1 MGGQL
6 MQPMRS
12 VKRQPALHMFASEY
26 GESTLSEKGS
36 GEFDPSFVVTK
47 LGSRVNRVIVAGLLE
62 RIEGRDV
69 ANGSVIYQG
78 QLRDP
83 SGINYFSVGDYV
95 SDSVK
100 EMTIQLTA
108 RIESGEPIL
117 VLMVA
122 KTRLYQTEEGAIYTS
137 LRPEEMC
144 VIDAQRYASWLAK
157 TSQSLMERMSTYMT
171 SLDFEPNSESLSKSE
186 MSESQMLGLIA
197 SRNHYGDVD
206 LEHYRLNVMQ
216 ALDIAEGKL
225 DAATKP
231 APQRLLVEDSVE
243 KDTKADDKPDLEAAI
258 VDIIT
263 KLDQGDGVEFETI
276 LVNAEARGFQ
286 RTIAEEKLEE
296 LSDNGTVH
304 EPAFGWFRLV

>member
-1 MGGQL
+1 

-100 EMTIQLTA
+100 EMTIQLSS
-108 RIESGEPIL
+108 RLESGEPIL

-144 VIDAQRYASWLAK
+144 VIDAQRYASWLAN
-157 TSQSLMERMSTYMT
+157 TSDSMMNRMSRYVA
-171 SLDFEPNSESLSKSE
+171 SLDFEANMESLSKSE
-186 MSESQMLGLIA
+186 MSEQQILGLIA
-197 SRNHYGDVD
+197 SRNHYGDID

-231 APQRLLVEDSVE
+231 APQKLLVEE
-243 KDTKADDKPDLEAAI
+243 DTNEDQNSDDKADLEAAI
-258 VDIIT
+258 LDIIT

-286 RTIAEEKLEE
+286 RSIAEEKLEE
-296 LSDNGTVH
+296 LSDDGTVH

>member
-1 MGGQL
+1 

-100 EMTIQLTA
+100 EMTIQLSA
-108 RIESGEPIL
+108 RLESGEPIL

-157 TSQSLMERMSTYMT
+157 TSQSLMHRMSNYVT
-171 SLDFEPNSESLSKSE
+171 SLDFEANIESLSKSE
-186 MSESQMLGLIA
+186 MSEEQILGLIA
-197 SRNHYGDVD
+197 SRNHYGEVD

-231 APQRLLVEDSVE
+231 APQRMLVDESGDDDPSG
-243 KDTKADDKPDLEAAI
+243 DDKPDLEAAI
-258 VDIIT
+258 IDIIT

-296 LSDNGTVH
+296 LSDDGTVH

>member
-1 MGGQL
+1 
-6 MQPMRS
+6 MQPMRA
-12 VKRQPALHMFASEY
+12 VKRQSALHMFASEY

-36 GEFDPSFVVTK
+36 GEFDPSFVITK

-100 EMTIQLTA
+100 EMTIQLSA
-108 RIESGEPIL
+108 RLESGEPIL

-157 TSQSLMERMSTYMT
+157 TSQSLMHRMSIYVT
-171 SLDFEPNSESLSKSE
+171 SLDFDANSESLSKSDF
-186 MSESQMLGLIA
+186 SENQILGLIA
-197 SRNHYGDVD
+197 SRNHYGDID

-231 APQRLLVEDSVE
+231 APQRMLVDESTEDDSE
-243 KDTKADDKPDLEAAI
+243 GDDKPDLEAAI

-296 LSDNGTVH
+296 LSDDGTVH

>member
-1 MGGQL
+1 

-100 EMTIQLTA
+100 EMTIQLSA
-108 RIESGEPIL
+108 RLESGEPIL
-117 VLMVA
+117 LLMVA

-144 VIDAQRYASWLAK
+144 IIDAQRYASWLAN
-157 TSQSLMERMSTYMT
+157 TSESMMNRMSRYVA
-171 SLDFEPNSESLSKSE
+171 SLDFEANMESLSKSE
-186 MSESQMLGLIA
+186 MSENQILGLIA
-197 SRNHYGDVD
+197 SRNHYGDID

-231 APQRLLVEDSVE
+231 APQKLIVEEDDNE
-243 KDTKADDKPDLEAAI
+243 DQNGDDKADLEAAI

-286 RTIAEEKLEE
+286 RSIAEEKLEE
-296 LSDNGTVH
+296 LSDDGTVH

>member
-1 MGGQL
+1 

-47 LGSRVNRVIVAGLLE
+47 LGSRVNRIIVAGLLE

-100 EMTIQLTA
+100 EMTIQLSA
-108 RIESGEPIL
+108 RLESGEPIL

-144 VIDAQRYASWLAK
+144 VIDAQRYASWLAN
-157 TSQSLMERMSTYMT
+157 TSNSMMDRMSSYVA
-171 SLDFEPNSESLSKSE
+171 SLDFEANMESLSKSE
-186 MSESQMLGLIA
+186 MSEQQILGLIA
-197 SRNHYGDVD
+197 SRNHYGDID

-216 ALDIAEGKL
+216 ALAIAEGKL

-231 APQRLLVEDSVE
+231 APQRLLVEQ
-243 KDTKADDKPDLEAAI
+243 DTNEDQNSDDKPDLEAAI

-286 RTIAEEKLEE
+286 RSIAEEKLEE
-296 LSDNGTVH
+296 LSDDGTVH

>member
-1 MGGQL
+1 

-47 LGSRVNRVIVAGLLE
+47 LGSRVNRIIVAGLLE

-100 EMTIQLTA
+100 EMTIQLSA
-108 RIESGEPIL
+108 RLESGEPIL

-144 VIDAQRYASWLAK
+144 VIDAQRYASWLAN
-157 TSQSLMERMSTYMT
+157 TSNSMMDRMSSYVA
-171 SLDFEPNSESLSKSE
+171 SLDFEANMESLSKSE
-186 MSESQMLGLIA
+186 MSEQQILGLIA
-197 SRNHYGDVD
+197 SRNHYGDID

-231 APQRLLVEDSVE
+231 APQKLLVEQ
-243 KDTKADDKPDLEAAI
+243 DTKEDQNSDDKPDLEAAI

-286 RTIAEEKLEE
+286 RSIAEEKLEE
-296 LSDNGTVH
+296 LSDDGTVH

>member
-1 MGGQL
+1 

-100 EMTIQLTA
+100 EMTIQLSA
-108 RIESGEPIL
+108 RLESGEPIL

-157 TSQSLMERMSTYMT
+157 TSQSLMHRMSNYVT
-171 SLDFEPNSESLSKSE
+171 SLDFEANSESLSKSE
-186 MSESQMLGLIA
+186 MSEEQILGLIA

-231 APQRLLVEDSVE
+231 APQRMLVDESGDDDLSG
-243 KDTKADDKPDLEAAI
+243 DDKPDLEAAI
-258 VDIIT
+258 IDIIT

-286 RTIAEEKLEE
+286 RTIAEEKLEA
-296 LSDNGTVH
+296 LSDDGTVH

>member
-1 MGGQL
+1 

-231 APQRLLVEDSVE
+231 APQRLLVGDSVE
-243 KDTKADDKPDLEAAI
+243 EDTKADDKPDLEAAI

>member
-1 MGGQL
+1 

-100 EMTIQLTA
+100 EMTIQLSA
-108 RIESGEPIL
+108 RLESGEPIL
-117 VLMVA
+117 LLMVA

-144 VIDAQRYASWLAK
+144 VIDTQRYASWLAN
-157 TSQSLMERMSTYMT
+157 TSDSMMKRMARYVA
-171 SLDFEPNSESLSKSE
+171 SLDFEANMESLSKSE
-186 MSESQMLGLIA
+186 MSENQILGLIA
-197 SRNHYGDVD
+197 SRNHYGDID

-231 APQRLLVEDSVE
+231 APQKLIVEEDDDE
-243 KDTKADDKPDLEAAI
+243 DQNGDDKADLEAAI

-286 RTIAEEKLEE
+286 RSIAEEKLEE
-296 LSDNGTVH
+296 LSDDGTVH

>member
-12 VKRQPALHMFASEY
+12 VKRQSALHMFASEY

-36 GEFDPSFVVTK
+36 GEFDPSFVITK

-69 ANGSVIYQG
+69 ANGSIIYQG

-100 EMTIQLTA
+100 EMTIQLSA
-108 RIESGEPIL
+108 RLESGEPIL

-144 VIDAQRYASWLAK
+144 IIDAPRYASWLAK
-157 TSQSLMERMSTYMT
+157 TSQSLMHRMSIYIT
-171 SLDFEPNSESLSKSE
+171 SLDFDANVEALSKSD
-186 MSESQMLGLIA
+186 MSEDQILGLIA
-197 SRNHYGDVD
+197 SRNHYGDID

-216 ALDIAEGKL
+216 ALDIAEGNL
-225 DAATKP
+225 GAATKP
-231 APQRLLVEDSVE
+231 APQKMLVDDSAE
-243 KDTKADDKPDLEAAI
+243 ENSKGGDKPDLEAAI
-258 VDIIT
+258 IDIIT

-276 LVNAEARGFQ
+276 LVNAEARGHQ
-286 RTIAEEKLEE
+286 RTTAEEKLEE
-296 LSDNGTVH
+296 LSDDGTVH

>member
-1 MGGQL
+1 
-6 MQPMRS
+6 MQPTRS
-12 VKRQPALHMFASEY
+12 VKRQSALHMFASEY

-36 GEFDPSFVVTK
+36 GEFDPSFVITK

-100 EMTIQLTA
+100 EMTIQLSA
-108 RIESGEPIL
+108 RLESGEPVL

-157 TSQSLMERMSTYMT
+157 TSQSLMERMSIYVS
-171 SLDFEPNSESLSKSE
+171 SLDFDATIESLSKSDFTE
-186 MSESQMLGLIA
+186 NQNLGLVS
-197 SRNHYGDVD
+197 SRNHYGDID

-225 DAATKP
+225 EAATKP
-231 APQRLLVEDSVE
+231 APQRMLVEESSQ
-243 KDTKADDKPDLEAAI
+243 DDGESEGKSDLETAI
-258 VDIIT
+258 IDIIT

-296 LSDNGTVH
+296 LSDDGTVH

>member
-1 MGGQL
+1 

-12 VKRQPALHMFASEY
+12 AKRQPALHMFASEY

-122 KTRLYQTEEGAIYTS
+122 KTRLYHTEEGAIYTS

-263 KLDQGDGVEFETI
+263 KLDQGDVVEFETI

>member
-1 MGGQL
+1 

-186 MSESQMLGLIA
+186 MSESQILGLIA

-231 APQRLLVEDSVE
+231 APQRLLVEDSVQE
-243 KDTKADDKPDLEAAI
+243 DSKPDDKPDLEAAI

>member
-1 MGGQL
+1 
-6 MQPMRS
+6 MQSTRS
-12 VKRQPALHMFASEY
+12 VKRQAATPMFASEY

-62 RIEGRDV
+62 RIEGREV

-100 EMTIQLTA
+100 ETTIQLSS
-108 RIESGEPIL
+108 RLENGEPIL
-117 VLMVA
+117 LLMIA

-157 TSQSLMERMSTYMT
+157 TSDSMMNRMSNYIS
-171 SLDFEPNSESLSKSE
+171 SLDYEANTESLSKSG
-186 MSESQMLGLIA
+186 MSEQQILGLVS

-225 DAATKP
+225 DSASKP
-231 APQRLLVEDSVE
+231 APQQLPIHE
-243 KDTKADDKPDLEAAI
+243 KPAESNDGDDKPDLEAAI

-263 KLDQGDGVEFETI
+263 KLDHGDGVEFETV

-286 RTIAEEKLEE
+286 RSVAEEKLEE
-296 LSDNGTVH
+296 LSENGTVH

>member
-1 MGGQL
+1 

-12 VKRQPALHMFASEY
+12 VKRQSALHMFASEY

-47 LGSRVNRVIVAGLLE
+47 LGSRVNRIIVAGLLE

-100 EMTIQLTA
+100 EMTIQLSA
-108 RIESGEPIL
+108 RLESGEPIL

-144 VIDAQRYASWLAK
+144 VIDAQRYASWLAN
-157 TSQSLMERMSTYMT
+157 TSNSMMDRMSSYVA
-171 SLDFEPNSESLSKSE
+171 SLDFEANMESLSKSE
-186 MSESQMLGLIA
+186 MSEQQILGLIA
-197 SRNHYGDVD
+197 SRNHYGDID

-231 APQRLLVEDSVE
+231 APQKLLVEQETD
-243 KDTKADDKPDLEAAI
+243 KDQNSDDKPDLEAAI

-286 RTIAEEKLEE
+286 RSIAEEKLEE
-296 LSDNGTVH
+296 LSDDGTVH

>member
-157 TSQSLMERMSTYMT
+157 TSQSLMERMSTYIT

-186 MSESQMLGLIA
+186 MSESQILGLIA

-225 DAATKP
+225 DAATKA

-243 KDTKADDKPDLEAAI
+243 EDSKTDDKPDLEAAI

>member
-1 MGGQL
+1 

-69 ANGSVIYQG
+69 ANGSIIYQG

-157 TSQSLMERMSTYMT
+157 TSQSLMERMSTYIT

-186 MSESQMLGLIA
+186 MSEGQMLGLIA

-243 KDTKADDKPDLEAAI
+243 EDSKADDKPDLEAAI

>member
-1 MGGQL
+1 
-6 MQPMRS
+6 MQPIRS
-12 VKRQPALHMFASEY
+12 AKRQPALHMFASEY

-157 TSQSLMERMSTYMT
+157 TSQSLMERMSTYIT

-186 MSESQMLGLIA
+186 MSESQILGLIA

-243 KDTKADDKPDLEAAI
+243 EDSKSDDKPDLEAAI

>member
-1 MGGQL
+1 
-6 MQPMRS
+6 MQPTRS
-12 VKRQPALHMFASEY
+12 VKRQSALHMFASEY

-36 GEFDPSFVVTK
+36 GEFDPSFVITK

-100 EMTIQLTA
+100 EMTIQLSA
-108 RIESGEPIL
+108 RLESGEPVL

-157 TSQSLMERMSTYMT
+157 TSQSLMERMSIYVS
-171 SLDFEPNSESLSKSE
+171 SLDFDANIESLSKSDFTE
-186 MSESQMLGLIA
+186 NQILGLVS
-197 SRNHYGDVD
+197 SRNHYGDID

-225 DAATKP
+225 EAATKP
-231 APQRLLVEDSVE
+231 APQKMLVEESSQ
-243 KDTKADDKPDLEAAI
+243 DDGESEGKSDLETAI
-258 VDIIT
+258 IDIIT
-263 KLDQGDGVEFETI
+263 KLDNGDGVEFETI

-296 LSDNGTVH
+296 LSDDGTVH

>member
-1 MGGQL
+1 

-12 VKRQPALHMFASEY
+12 AKRQPALHMFASEY

-231 APQRLLVEDSVE
+231 APQRLLVGDSVE
-243 KDTKADDKPDLEAAI
+243 EDTKADDKPDLEAAI

>member
-1 MGGQL
+1 

-62 RIEGRDV
+62 RIEGRDA

-100 EMTIQLTA
+100 EMTIQLSA
-108 RIESGEPIL
+108 RLESGEPIL

-157 TSQSLMERMSTYMT
+157 TSQSLMHRMSNYVT
-171 SLDFEPNSESLSKSE
+171 SLDFEANSESLSKSE
-186 MSESQMLGLIA
+186 MSEEQILGLIA

-231 APQRLLVEDSVE
+231 APQRMLVDESGDDDPSG
-243 KDTKADDKPDLEAAI
+243 DDKPDLEAAI
-258 VDIIT
+258 IDIIT

-296 LSDNGTVH
+296 LSDDGTVH

>member
-1 MGGQL
+1 

-47 LGSRVNRVIVAGLLE
+47 LGSRVNRIIVAGLLE

-100 EMTIQLTA
+100 EMTIQLSA
-108 RIESGEPIL
+108 RLESGEPIL

-144 VIDAQRYASWLAK
+144 VIDAQRYASWLAN
-157 TSQSLMERMSTYMT
+157 TSNSMMDRMSSYVA
-171 SLDFEPNSESLSKSE
+171 SLDFEANMESLSKSE
-186 MSESQMLGLIA
+186 MSEQQILGLIA
-197 SRNHYGDVD
+197 SRNHYGDID

-231 APQRLLVEDSVE
+231 APQKLLVEQ
-243 KDTKADDKPDLEAAI
+243 DTNEDQNSDDKPDLEAAI

-286 RTIAEEKLEE
+286 RSIAEEKLEE
-296 LSDNGTVH
+296 LSDDGTVH

>member
-1 MGGQL
+1 

-12 VKRQPALHMFASEY
+12 AKRQPALHMFASEY

>member
-1 MGGQL
+1 

-12 VKRQPALHMFASEY
+12 VKRQPAVHMFASEY

-186 MSESQMLGLIA
+186 MSESQILGLIA

-243 KDTKADDKPDLEAAI
+243 EDSKSDDKPDLEAAI

>member
-1 MGGQL
+1 

-100 EMTIQLTA
+100 EMTIQLSA
-108 RIESGEPIL
+108 RLESGEPIL

-157 TSQSLMERMSTYMT
+157 TSQSLMHRMSNYVT
-171 SLDFEPNSESLSKSE
+171 SLDFEANSESLSKSE
-186 MSESQMLGLIA
+186 MSEEQILGLIA

-231 APQRLLVEDSVE
+231 APQRMLVDESGDDHPSG
-243 KDTKADDKPDLEAAI
+243 DDKPDLEAAI
-258 VDIIT
+258 IDIIT

-296 LSDNGTVH
+296 LSDDGTVH

>member
-1 MGGQL
+1 
-6 MQPMRS
+6 MQPIRS
-12 VKRQPALHMFASEY
+12 AKRQPALHMFASEY

>member
-1 MGGQL
+1 

-100 EMTIQLTA
+100 EMTIQLSA
-108 RIESGEPIL
+108 RLESGEPIL

-157 TSQSLMERMSTYMT
+157 TSQSLMHRMSNYVT
-171 SLDFEPNSESLSKSE
+171 SLDFEANSESLSKSE
-186 MSESQMLGLIA
+186 MSEEQILGLIA

-225 DAATKP
+225 DVATKP
-231 APQRLLVEDSVE
+231 APQRMLVDESGDDDSSG
-243 KDTKADDKPDLEAAI
+243 DDKPDLEAAI
-258 VDIIT
+258 IDIIT

-296 LSDNGTVH
+296 LSDDGTVH

>member
-1 MGGQL
+1 
-6 MQPMRS
+6 MQSTRS
-12 VKRQPALHMFASEY
+12 VKRQAATPMFASEY

-100 EMTIQLTA
+100 ETTIQLSS
-108 RIESGEPIL
+108 RLENGEPIL
-117 VLMVA
+117 LLMIA

-157 TSQSLMERMSTYMT
+157 TSDSMMNRMSNYIS
-171 SLDFEPNSESLSKSE
+171 SLDYEANTESLSKSG
-186 MSESQMLGLIA
+186 MSEQQILGLVS

-225 DAATKP
+225 DSASKP
-231 APQRLLVEDSVE
+231 APQQLPIHE
-243 KDTKADDKPDLEAAI
+243 KPAESNDGDDKPDLEAAI

-263 KLDQGDGVEFETI
+263 KLDQGDGVEFETV

-286 RTIAEEKLEE
+286 RSVAEEKLEE
-296 LSDNGTVH
+296 LSENGTVH

>member
-1 MGGQL
+1 

-12 VKRQPALHMFASEY
+12 VKRQPALHIFASEY

-100 EMTIQLTA
+100 EMTIQLSA
-108 RIESGEPIL
+108 RLESGEPIL

-157 TSQSLMERMSTYMT
+157 TSQSLMHRMSNYVT
-171 SLDFEPNSESLSKSE
+171 SLDFEANSESLSKSE
-186 MSESQMLGLIA
+186 MSEEQILGLIA

-231 APQRLLVEDSVE
+231 APQRMLVDESGDDGPSG
-243 KDTKADDKPDLEAAI
+243 DDKPDLEAAI
-258 VDIIT
+258 IDIIT

-296 LSDNGTVH
+296 LSDDGTVH

>member
-1 MGGQL
+1 

-47 LGSRVNRVIVAGLLE
+47 LGSRVNRIIVAGLLE

-100 EMTIQLTA
+100 EMTIQLSA
-108 RIESGEPIL
+108 RLESGEPIL

-144 VIDAQRYASWLAK
+144 VIDAQRYASWLAN
-157 TSQSLMERMSTYMT
+157 TSNSMMDRMSSYVA
-171 SLDFEPNSESLSKSE
+171 SLDFEANMESLSKSE
-186 MSESQMLGLIA
+186 MSEQQILGLIA
-197 SRNHYGDVD
+197 SRNHYGDND

-231 APQRLLVEDSVE
+231 APQKLLVEQ
-243 KDTKADDKPDLEAAI
+243 DTNEDQNSDDKPDLEAAI

-286 RTIAEEKLEE
+286 RSIAEEKLEE
-296 LSDNGTVH
+296 LSDDGTVH

>member
-1 MGGQL
+1 

-100 EMTIQLTA
+100 EMTIQLSA
-108 RIESGEPIL
+108 RLESGEPIL

-144 VIDAQRYASWLAK
+144 VINAQRYASWLAK
-157 TSQSLMERMSTYMT
+157 TSQSLMHRMSNYVT
-171 SLDFEPNSESLSKSE
+171 SLDFEANSESLSKSE
-186 MSESQMLGLIA
+186 MSEEQILGLIA

-231 APQRLLVEDSVE
+231 APQRMLVDESGDDDPSGG
-243 KDTKADDKPDLEAAI
+243 DKPDLEAAI
-258 VDIIT
+258 IDIIT

-296 LSDNGTVH
+296 LSDDGTVH
-304 EPAFGWFRLV
+304 EPACGWFRLV

>member
-1 MGGQL
+1 

-12 VKRQPALHMFASEY
+12 VKRQSALHMFASEY

-36 GEFDPSFVVTK
+36 GEFDPSFVITK

-100 EMTIQLTA
+100 EMTIQLSA
-108 RIESGEPIL
+108 RLESGEPVL

-157 TSQSLMERMSTYMT
+157 TSQSLMERMSIYVS
-171 SLDFEPNSESLSKSE
+171 SLDFDANIESLSKSDFTE
-186 MSESQMLGLIA
+186 NQNLGLVS
-197 SRNHYGDVD
+197 SRNHYGDID

-231 APQRLLVEDSVE
+231 APQRMLVEESSQ
-243 KDTKADDKPDLEAAI
+243 DDGESEDQSDLESAI
-258 VDIIT
+258 IDIIT

-296 LSDNGTVH
+296 LSDDGTVH

>member
-1 MGGQL
+1 
-6 MQPMRS
+6 
-12 VKRQPALHMFASEY
+12 MFASEY

-47 LGSRVNRVIVAGLLE
+47 LGSRVNRIIVAGLLE

-100 EMTIQLTA
+100 EMTIQLSA
-108 RIESGEPIL
+108 RLESGEPIL

-144 VIDAQRYASWLAK
+144 VIDAQRYASWLAN
-157 TSQSLMERMSTYMT
+157 TSNSMMDRMSSYVA
-171 SLDFEPNSESLSKSE
+171 SLDFEANMESLSKSE
-186 MSESQMLGLIA
+186 MSEQQILGLIA
-197 SRNHYGDVD
+197 SRNHYGDID

-231 APQRLLVEDSVE
+231 APQKLLVEQ
-243 KDTKADDKPDLEAAI
+243 DTNEDQNSDDKPDLEAAI

-286 RTIAEEKLEE
+286 RSIAEEKI
-296 LSDNGTVH
+296 GRIV
-304 EPAFGWFRLV
+304 

>member
-1 MGGQL
+1 
-6 MQPMRS
+6 MQPARS
-12 VKRQPALHMFASEY
+12 IKRQPALHMFASEY

-36 GEFDPSFVVTK
+36 GEFDPSFVITK
-47 LGSRVNRVIVAGLLE
+47 IGSRVNRVVVAGLLE

-100 EMTIQLTA
+100 DLTIQLSS
-108 RIESGEPIL
+108 RLESGEPIL
-117 VLMVA
+117 VLMIA
-122 KTRLYQTEEGAIYTS
+122 KTRLYQTDEGAIYTS

-144 VIDAQRYASWLAK
+144 VIDTQRYASWLAK
-157 TSQSLMERMSTYMT
+157 TSQSLMERMSTYLS
-171 SLDFEPNSESLSKSE
+171 SLDYDSNAESMAKSDLSE
-186 MSESQMLGLIA
+186 QQVLGLVA

-216 ALDIAEGKL
+216 ALDIAEGRL
-225 DAATKP
+225 EAASKP
-231 APQRLLVEDSVE
+231 APQRQLVEDAEVE
-243 KDTKADDKPDLEAAI
+243 HKENEVKDDLESVI
-258 VDIIT
+258 LDIIT

-276 LVNAEARGFQ
+276 LINAEARGFQ
-286 RTIAEEKLEE
+286 RSVAEEKLEE
-296 LSDNGTVH
+296 LSDDGTVH